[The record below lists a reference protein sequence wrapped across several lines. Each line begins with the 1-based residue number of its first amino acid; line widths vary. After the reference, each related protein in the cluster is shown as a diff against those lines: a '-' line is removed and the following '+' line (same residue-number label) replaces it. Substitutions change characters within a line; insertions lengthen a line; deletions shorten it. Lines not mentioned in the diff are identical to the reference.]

1 MKHLTKSHKHA
12 SNVLIVFKFQWTL
25 LGIHTNPNKSQK
37 KLKIDPTLG
46 YHILDV
52 PMLHYFIL
60 QMVMFLSRDFKQSS
74 MPFQ

>member
-25 LGIHTNPNKSQK
+25 LGIHTNPKKSQK

-46 YHILDV
+46 ST
-52 PMLHYFIL
+52 F
-60 QMVMFLSRDFKQSS
+60 
-74 MPFQ
+74 